1 MYNIRVHI
9 NRENNNG
16 SARVLVIIPSYNEES
31 SIRATVNELREKA
44 PGVDILAVNDCSTD
58 NTQGILTE
66 LHVKHLRLPIN
77 LGIGGAVQAGYKFAD
92 LNGYDVAV
100 QLDADGQH
108 DPAYISALIAPI
120 LSGEADLVTGSRFI
134 EKEGLQTSGMR
145 RFGIKFL
152 NGLIRLVCGVKV
164 TDATSGFR
172 AVSRR
177 LIVLYGGE
185 YPTDYPEP
193 EAIVMAK
200 MNKMKIMEIPVVMR
214 DRLGG
219 QSSIKFFNS
228 VYYMIKVSI
237 AIVLRRLQ

>member
-1 MYNIRVHI
+1 M
-9 NRENNNG
+9 
-16 SARVLVIIPSYNEES
+16 RVLVIIPSYNEQS
-31 SIRATVNELREKA
+31 SIRATVNELREQA
-44 PGVDILAVNDCSTD
+44 PDVDILAVNDCSSD
-58 NTQGILTE
+58 STQDILTE
-66 LHVKHLRLPIN
+66 LNVKHLRLPIN

-92 LNGYDVAV
+92 LNGYDIAV

-108 DPAYISALIAPI
+108 DPSYIKDLIAPI
-120 LSGEADLVTGSRFI
+120 IADEADLVTGSRFI
-134 EKEGLQTSGMR
+134 EKEGFQTSGMR

-200 MNKMKIMEIPVVMR
+200 MNKMRIREIPVVMR
-214 DRLGG
+214 DRSGG
-219 QSSIKFFNS
+219 QSSIRLLNS
-228 VYYMIKVSI
+228 IYYMIKVSI